1 MEHMPNET
9 LPHNTSILLAGGDPA
24 SLQAVQDHLEEFQL
38 QEITLAHE
46 GNEVLRVEETAS
58 FDLIL
63 LVNLLNDLSP
73 PKVVAALRAGG
84 KNSKTPILFLH
95 RPEDKPMADRTVSA
109 GASAA
114 LSGPW
119 GEKELHDAIE
129 KIFGRRIVTRK
140 EERERATR
148 FLEQADAG
156 IARLQTLRAEGNY
169 LAGEAAFLSALED
182 QLLLLAQMYEA
193 KGEKDRAQSILEHVE
208 EKFPGLPGRKP
219 GGAATPSSA
228 PNPGGVAAVRLDAPI
243 LVAERVPEDLAECE
257 RALGEFQLTEYR
269 VARDAVS
276 VLREDETVRFSLIV
290 LSSSLSDMNPVKTV
304 AALRAGDQNVKTP
317 ILILHGPSDA
327 SLAAEA
333 QAAGA
338 TAALAKPISVES
350 LQAAIEKALGSHIV
364 TRSEAKEHSA
374 QYVEAVASVGEVLGA
389 LHAGKVL
396 DGTEQ
401 PLLERM
407 RELILSVQDLYLTQ
421 GQKRQVDAFLDE
433 ARKIFPGIRE
443 MWRRRTESYLERGND
458 ALQKESFQAA
468 CAEFRSALG
477 LNQEDLEALIGL
489 GEACI
494 GLGDHKKAREA
505 FEQAVCSPATPNSP
519 QVLNRLGIVAC
530 RHQYFDVAIGAY
542 DRLLTIYQFD
552 PKLFYNKSLVHVR
565 QREFGKALPLL
576 SRALTLDPEYMPAK
590 ALHKKVRVWMNQPP
604 DAAAPAP

>member
-1 MEHMPNET
+1 MPSET

-63 LVNLLNDLSP
+63 LVNLLSDLSP

-84 KNSKTPILFLH
+84 KNSKAPILFLH

-119 GEKELHDAIE
+119 GEKELQEAIE
-129 KIFGRRIVTRK
+129 KLFGKHIVTRK

-156 IARLQTLRAEGNY
+156 IARVQALRAEGNY
-169 LAGEAAFLSALED
+169 PEGEAAFLSALED

-193 KGEKDRAQSILEHVE
+193 KGDKEQARSILDHVE

-219 GGAATPSSA
+219 GGGAPPSSA
-228 PNPGGVAAVRLDAPI
+228 PNPEKEETFHLDAPI

-257 RALGEFQLTEYR
+257 KALGEFQLTDYR

-290 LSSSLSDMNPVKTV
+290 LSSSLSDMNPVKAV
-304 AALRAGDQNVKTP
+304 AALRAGEQNAKTP
-317 ILILHGPSDA
+317 ILVLHGPSEA

-333 QAAGA
+333 QAVGA
-338 TAALAKPISVES
+338 TAALAKPIGVEP
-350 LQAAIEKALGSHIV
+350 LRAAIEKVLARRIV

-374 QYVEAVASVGEVLGA
+374 RYVEAVARVADVLGA

-443 MWRRRTESYLERGND
+443 MWRHRTESYLERGND

-477 LNQEDLEALIGL
+477 LNQEDIEALIGL

-505 FEQAVCSPATPNSP
+505 FERAVRSPAAPNSS

-530 RHQYFDVAIGAY
+530 RHQYFDVAVGAY

-576 SRALTLDPEYMPAK
+576 SRALTLDPEYASAK
-590 ALHKKVRVWMNQPP
+590 VLHKKVRAWMSQPP